1 MNLRRRD
8 LLASAACLLVT
19 SQCAGAIE
27 LHGIPAWNPAD
38 GSPPASVHP
47 RRGNTL

>member
-8 LLASAACLLVT
+8 LLASAACLLGT
-19 SQCAGAIE
+19 SQYEGATE

-38 GSPPASVHP
+38 GSPPTSVHP